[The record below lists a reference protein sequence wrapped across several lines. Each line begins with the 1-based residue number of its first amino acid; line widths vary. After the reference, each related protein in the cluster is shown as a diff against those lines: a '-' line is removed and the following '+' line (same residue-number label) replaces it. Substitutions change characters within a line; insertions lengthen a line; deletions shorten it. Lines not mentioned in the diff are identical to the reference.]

1 MKIVVLKFGG
11 TSVGTIKKIKKVA
24 EIIVNY
30 KKKKYNVIVVSS
42 AMSGVTNELIK
53 KSLEISSDFSES
65 EYDTLVSSGEQMS
78 CSLIAGRLID
88 RGCKSRSW
96 LSWQIPIITNGAHKN
111 SRISKVNKNKI
122 LKYLKEGGIP
132 IITGFQGINENNRI
146 TTIGR
151 GGSDASAIM
160 IAKFFKAEKCIIYTD
175 VEGIFTTDPNKLIK
189 AKKIKVISYEEMLEM
204 ASLGAKVMQPV
215 SIQDARLNRIDIEVR
230 SSFVKTSGTVITKR
244 SNIINNKIITGIST
258 TQNDSKVSLIGVK
271 DKPGVAASIFKP
283 LSKNSINVD
292 MVVQNISANGKE
304 TDLTFTIKTEDLN
317 KTKKILKENS
327 NINFRKLLLKK
338 NVSKISIIGVGM
350 ITTPGVTFRMFQAL
364 ANKKIN
370 IQVISTSEIKI
381 SVLIDNK
388 DTKKALIALHKEFKL
403 DGIK

>member
-175 VEGIFTTDPNKLIK
+175 VEGIYTTDPNKLIK
-189 AKKIKVISYEEMLEM
+189 AKKIKIISYEEMLEM

-244 SNIINNKIITGIST
+244 SNIINNKIVTGIST

-317 KTKKILKENS
+317 KTKKILEENS

-381 SVLIDNK
+381 SVLVDNK
-388 DTKKALIALHKEFKL
+388 DTNKALIALHKEFKL
-403 DGIK
+403 GGSK